1 MREKGPFG
9 RLRFATAAACLLV
22 TGSLVGSCGG
32 GAAGTSRDA
41 GPSKTTLT
49 VDASDADGDALQYQ
63 WRVNGGTVLNANA
76 RTTTWTLPDGPG
88 LHFAYVTVSDGK
100 GGYAQQQYAVSSDSL
115 GIAAPVPAPRT
126 YTAASVADFDG
137 ATVRLRFQNGPGDH
151 LMFTPAGGGAPGER
165 DVYMPDVLAQLYD
178 PAGNLVFSGT
188 TDVSGELDPPKLATG
203 SYVVQCATSRTAPMT
218 TSPNS
223 CGTVFVGGAAT
234 VATIYPPIGADRNLR
249 LHGHVADLDG
259 AVCGTHDEFFGIDSA
274 ATVQLQQADG
284 TALGAAVRVNRFG
297 DYSIDAPVPV
307 NASLRLAVSCEGLQ
321 TTAAVPAPATAA
333 GYTNDQRVELSV
345 TLANHRP
352 TIVRMVANGLDGNV
366 RGAMVLPE
374 TGVQSDSMPGAL
386 QFLSYKAVD
395 TRLSG
400 CMYYRALGAVA
411 DCDAQGTPSGAISFD
426 DWKRA
431 MHFSPYT
438 QGNTEVGA
446 TYINKMDL
454 NLVRRM
460 VATRV
465 DATHIAF
472 YVCNHPGPPV
482 QDQANVDAV
491 LGVAFANQKQVAC
504 VAMESTPS
512 GGVNG
517 GAPFTKFFVFA
528 PDGSLLTSVNLD
540 GRGEKY
546 VPGSCVACHGGS
558 VHDGRFPEQG
568 TPSPYLGANFLA
580 FDTGN
585 YLFGSDSSL
594 TEAAQGESLYQL
606 NQLVLAT
613 QPSPTNATST
623 LIQGWYASG
632 AHVLDKTYVPPAW
645 QQAASQPQAST
656 FYREVIATS
665 CRTCHASLAS
675 PTYDWNANAAFI
687 ISGSAYKHFCGGT
700 PDLASNASMPNALI
714 ARDRLMQ
721 RAQADTQLQG
731 LLQSFLGCSAP
742 LPDPVFPR
750 R

>member
-1 MREKGPFG
+1 MRDRGKLG
-9 RLRFATAAACLLV
+9 RWGIAAGSACLMLAAALLH
-22 TGSLVGSCGG
+22 GCGG
-32 GAAGTSRDA
+32 GATGTSRDA

-76 RTTTWTLPDGPG
+76 GTTTWTLPDGPG

-115 GIAAPVPAPRT
+115 GTAAPVPVPNT

-137 ATVRLRFQNGPGDH
+137 FTVRLRFQIGPGDH
-151 LMFTPAGGGAPGER
+151 LMFTPTGGGAPGER
-165 DVYMPDVLAQLYD
+165 VVYLPDVLVRLYD
-178 PAGNLVFSGT
+178 QATPPNLVFSGT
-188 TDVSGELDPPKLATG
+188 TDVSGELNLPKLAAG
-203 SYVVQCATSRTAPMT
+203 SYAVQCATSQSAPMN
-218 TSPNS
+218 P
-223 CGTVFVGGAAT
+223 CGAAFVGGTAT
-234 VATIYPPIGADRNLR
+234 VGSIYPVITPDRNLR
-249 LHGHVADLDG
+249 LHGHVAGADG
-259 AVCGTHDEFFGIDSA
+259 AVCGIQDEFFGIHSA
-274 ATVQLQQADG
+274 ATVQLQQSDG

-297 DYSIDAPVPV
+297 DYAIDAPVPV
-307 NASLRLAVSCEGLQ
+307 NGSLKLAVACEGLQ
-321 TTAAVPAPATAA
+321 VTADVPAPSSPA
-333 GYTNDQRVELSV
+333 GYVSTQPVELSV

-352 TIVRMVANGLDGNV
+352 AIAAMVANGLDGNV

-374 TGVQSDSMPGAL
+374 TGVVSNSLPGAL

-411 DCDAQGTPSGAISFD
+411 SCDAQGTPGGAITFD

-431 MHFSPYT
+431 MRFAPYT
-438 QGNTEVGA
+438 QANTEVSA

-454 NLVRRM
+454 NLVRQM
-460 VATRV
+460 VATQV

-472 YVCNHPGPPV
+472 YVCNHPGPQT
-482 QDQANVDAV
+482 QDQADVDAV
-491 LGVAFANQKQVAC
+491 LGVALASQKEVAC

-517 GAPFTKFFVFA
+517 GAPLTKFFVFG
-528 PDGSLLTSVNLD
+528 PDGGLLTSVNLD

-546 VPGSCVACHGGS
+546 VPGACVACHGGS
-558 VHDGRFPEQG
+558 VHNGRFPEQG
-568 TPSPYLGANFLA
+568 TPSPYLGSNFLA

-585 YLFGSDSSL
+585 YLFGSASQL
-594 TEAAQGESLYQL
+594 TETAQSESLYQL
-606 NQLVLAT
+606 NQLVAAT
-613 QPSPTNATST
+613 QPSPTNTTST

-645 QQAASQPQAST
+645 QQAASQPQAT
-656 FYREVIATS
+656 NFYREVVATS
-665 CRTCHASLAS
+665 CRTCHASLA
-675 PTYDWNANAAFI
+675 PTYDWNATVLTPGRAQT
-687 ISGSAYKHFCGGT
+687 HFCGGT
-700 PDLASNASMPNALI
+700 ADLASNASMPNALI
-714 ARDRLMQ
+714 SRDRLMQ
-721 RAQADTQLQG
+721 RAQADADLQG

-742 LPDPVFPR
+742 SPDPVFPR